1 MIGKNFSKNYR
12 IEVNIIYFCN
22 VSFMDFHIIR
32 KINKNNNIKLL
43 ITGGTG
49 TIGKE
54 ITKIAFKIFF
64 KYNFINLD
72 QALAHLSGKSYDNMA

>member
-1 MIGKNFSKNYR
+1 M
-12 IEVNIIYFCN
+12 
-22 VSFMDFHIIR
+22 
-32 KINKNNNIKLL
+32 KLL

-54 ITKIAFKIFF
+54 ITKIALKNFF

>member
-1 MIGKNFSKNYR
+1 M
-12 IEVNIIYFCN
+12 
-22 VSFMDFHIIR
+22 
-32 KINKNNNIKLL
+32 KLL

-54 ITKIAFKIFF
+54 ITKIALKKN

-72 QALAHLSGKSYDNMA
+72 QALAHISGKSYDNMA

>member
-1 MIGKNFSKNYR
+1 
-12 IEVNIIYFCN
+12 
-22 VSFMDFHIIR
+22 MDFHIIR

-43 ITGGTG
+43 ITRGTG